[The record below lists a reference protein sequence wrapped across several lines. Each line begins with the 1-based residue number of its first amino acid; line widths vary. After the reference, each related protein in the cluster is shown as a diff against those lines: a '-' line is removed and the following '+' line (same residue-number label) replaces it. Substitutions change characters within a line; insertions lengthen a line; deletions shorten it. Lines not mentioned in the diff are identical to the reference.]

1 MKVAR
6 KLLRIPLAVIAGLSA
21 LAVAGVAA
29 VRQPS
34 RGQIPAPRC
43 SAADPKIL
51 ERHVRYL
58 SAEIEPR
65 SNTRSLGLAASYIKS
80 ELTRPGA
87 EVSIQR
93 YFAGMAPAP
102 AGESGPEQQNII
114 ARFGGTS
121 GPLVVVGAHYDV
133 YGELPGADDNASG
146 VAGLLELGRLLSACP
161 PPGPVEL
168 VAYSTEEPPY
178 FGSDQMGSA
187 VHASSL
193 HEAGTE
199 VTAMICLEMIGYFVE
214 EQPASLPL
222 LRFIYPRHGY
232 FAAVVGRMS
241 DRQLVRTVKKCF
253 RGATDLPVYS
263 YTGPTSIGADLS
275 DHRNYWHNGY
285 HAVMIT
291 DTAFLRNPNYHT
303 AGDTADTLDYPRMA
317 KVVDG
322 TLSSVLH
329 LSTQSQSH

>member
-1 MKVAR
+1 MKIAR
-6 KLLRIPLAVIAGLSA
+6 KLLRVPIAVIAGLSA

-29 VRQPS
+29 VRQPN
-34 RGQIPAPRC
+34 RGQIHVQPC
-43 SAADPKIL
+43 SAADPENLK
-51 ERHVRYL
+51 RHVSYL

-65 SNTRSLGLAASYIKS
+65 NNTESLGLAASYIER
-80 ELTRPGA
+80 ELTLPGA
-87 EVSIQR
+87 EMSVQK

-102 AGESGPEQQNII
+102 AGEPEQKNII
-114 ARFGGTS
+114 ARFGGMN

-133 YGELPGADDNASG
+133 CGELPGADDNASG

-161 PPGPVEL
+161 PEGPVEL

-193 HEAGTE
+193 RKAG
-199 VTAMICLEMIGYFVE
+199 VDVAAMICLEMIGYFVE
-214 EQPASLPL
+214 EQPATVPMLK
-222 LRFIYPRHGY
+222 FIYPQHGY
-232 FAAVVGRMS
+232 FAAAVGRLS
-241 DRQLVRTVKKCF
+241 DRRLVRAVKKCF
-253 RGATDLPVYS
+253 RGSTDLPIYS

-275 DHRNYWHNGY
+275 DHRNYWFNGY
-285 HAVMIT
+285 NAVMIT

-303 AGDTADTLDYPRMA
+303 AGDTADTLDYVRMA

-322 TLSSVLH
+322 VMSSVLH
-329 LSTQSQSH
+329 LSQSSQ